1 MTYGLE
7 LINSG
12 ESVIFDS
19 NDSLSLFE
27 IHSSTSSS
35 SIYGSMPSN
44 AGVIWAAPPIN
55 YIGSA
60 MLSLYYYA
68 DNSTQY
74 VYSSAASTNGVRQ
87 RILGARAYKG
97 TAGNSTSGY
106 GLEVYGAGG
115 SGVSNNVLL
124 TTNTNT
130 GYLTLYDYGNYGDA
144 SFSSSTNTTITLPS
158 SVDPNTVFAMIS
170 GTYWREYTEEDNTLI
185 TYNMQFQVY
194 QNYTFNYT
202 ASSKSITINGFE
214 RVINQS
220 GQVFSID
227 AYTATPK
234 TAWALGIYR
243 GD

>member
-1 MTYGLE
+1 MTYGLQ
-7 LINSG
+7 LTNSG
-12 ESVIFDS
+12 NSLIFDS

-27 IHSSTSSS
+27 IHSSSASNSTNA
-35 SIYGSMPSN
+35 SMPSN

-55 YIGSA
+55 YSGSA
-60 MLSLYYYA
+60 MLSLYYYEG
-68 DNSTQY
+68 TQY
-74 VYSSAASTNGVRQ
+74 VYSSATSTNGVKQ

-97 TAGNSTSGY
+97 NKGTSTSGY

-115 SGVSNNVLL
+115 PGVSNNVLL

-130 GYLTLYDYGNYGDA
+130 GYLTLYDYGNYGDT
-144 SFSSSTNTTITLPS
+144 SFSSSTNTTITLPA
-158 SVDPNTVFAMIS
+158 SVDPNNVFALIS
-170 GTYWREYTEEDNTLI
+170 GTYWRDYEEEDNTLLL
-185 TYNMQFQVY
+185 YGMKFQVY

-202 ASSKSITINGFE
+202 GSSKSITINGFE
-214 RVINQS
+214 RVINQD